1 MGFIIYYG
9 DSSSGPHLTELT
21 FRLLAHHAMN
31 PFVNPKSSAV
41 NEQIFTSVH
50 AFEGIIPKKYK
61 KEIIEAYQCE
71 LRMRLSRC

>member
-21 FRLLAHHAMN
+21 FRLLAHHNAMS
-31 PFVNPKSSAV
+31 PKSSAV